1 MGDAP
6 GWLADVAGVDST
18 IEGVLGLRAE
28 AKGAFDLLWN
38 GLYDPARLDPRLTEL
53 CRLRVAQLV
62 RADAELGRREPAAIE
77 AGLTEED
84 VAELS
89 RWPTTERFGPAE
101 RAALAYTELFVMDPS
116 SVTDE
121 MAADVL
127 EHLGAPGGAA
137 LSIALSTFDARARTC
152 VALGIES

>member
-1 MGDAP
+1 MP
-6 GWLADVAGVDST
+6 ST
-18 IEGVLGLRAE
+18 IDDVLGLRAE
-28 AKGAFDLLWN
+28 AKQTFDLLWR

-62 RADAELGRREPAAIE
+62 QADAELARREPAALA
-77 AGLTEED
+77 AGLTEDD
-84 VAELS
+84 VAQLS
-89 RWPTTERFGPAE
+89 QWPTSERFGPAE

-127 EHLGAPGGAA
+127 EQLGAPGAAA
-137 LSIALSTFDARARTC
+137 LSIALSTFDARARSC
-152 VALGIES
+152 VALGIGG